1 MSRDLTLV
9 FEIALVGNEDDG
21 EKVLVLDAEDLL
33 VKSRDFLERVAG
45 CDRVDKQKTFSS
57 AQISIDRC
65 YVRNY
70 SRLFLTPHMHHT
82 QTAHRPHTHRT
93 HTHTQFIRP
102 PVSLLFHPSKSGAL
116 EQAPLSLFPNSVLQ
130 IQHGK

>member
-45 CDRVDKQKTFSS
+45 CDR
-57 AQISIDRC
+57 
-65 YVRNY
+65 
-70 SRLFLTPHMHHT
+70 
-82 QTAHRPHTHRT
+82 
-93 HTHTQFIRP
+93 
-102 PVSLLFHPSKSGAL
+102 
-116 EQAPLSLFPNSVLQ
+116 
-130 IQHGK
+130 